1 MPCPPLSAA
10 AVTHGAWRSLSTP
23 YRTCRSPL
31 IVLSAG
37 GPHPP
42 APGKRWE
49 LLRHRHRGVV
59 RDDDHDL
66 DAPVLAAAGVRLVV
80 RDRLVLAARGAH
92 QTARLDRHV
101 GLHEAHDRERARAAE
116 SEVVFELRGGA
127 LQRRGVRVALDAH
140 LVRREL
146 ALEQ

>member
-37 GPHPP
+37 GPRPP
-42 APGKRWE
+42 APAKRWE

-66 DAPVLAAAGVRLVV
+66 DAAVLAAARVRLVV
-80 RDRLVLAARGAH
+80 GDGLVLAARRAH
-92 QTARLDRHV
+92 QARRLDGEV
-101 GLHEAHDRERARAAE
+101 GLHEADDRERAGAA
-116 SEVVFELRGGA
+116 
-127 LQRRGVRVALDAH
+127 
-140 LVRREL
+140 
-146 ALEQ
+146 